1 MELNLF
7 TNNQIDDERI
17 KWVENIVDFASKELK
32 IDDLTEVSIHF
43 VDKDEIHRI
52 NKEYRDTDR
61 PTDVISFAIEDGDE
75 EDFMEQFN
83 EIEDHD
89 IGDLF
94 ICKEVVEAHANEY
107 GHSFDRELGYTIVHG
122 ILHLS
127 GYDHIKPEDEK
138 VMIGLQEKVLTKF
151 GLEK

>member
-7 TNNQIDDERI
+7 ANDQIDDKRVR
-17 KWVENIVDFASKELK
+17 WVENIVDFTSEELK
-32 IDDLTEVSIHF
+32 INELTEVSIHF
-43 VDKDEIHRI
+43 VDKEEIHRI

-61 PTDVISFAIEDGDE
+61 PTDVISFAIEDGEDE
-75 EDFMEQFN
+75 EFMEQFE
-83 EIEDHD
+83 EIEEHD

-94 ICKEVVEAHANEY
+94 ICKEVVADHAKEY
-107 GHSFDRELGYTIVHG
+107 EHSFDRELGYTIVHG